1 MFNRKIFRDKSLERL
16 SSPEELDIPLKILNI
31 KSWLLFMLLFAVM
44 ASVFLWVGFSNVNQ
58 EIECRGIIVKEDHLT
73 EVLALRA
80 GFVDKVLISQE
91 DSVKKG
97 DVLFNLVS
105 ADDKQKIME
114 IENNI
119 SEGDKRE
126 QVNIEEILKKS
137 AVWSPV
143 NGVLFELSVSDGY
156 FVNIGDKLLT
166 LESEI
171 SPGTHDEFEV
181 IGFVPGRMINTINE
195 GTSVLIAPKNI
206 DIKEYGYLM
215 GIIKRIAGYP
225 VSQERIEMLTKRN
238 PGILEDIQE
247 KIFEVTIIPD
257 KINGQLKWSSDKSP
271 GIRFINGTSCDLKIV
286 SSSRNLFSYI
296 VH

>member
-215 GIIKRIAGYP
+215 GVIKRIAGYP
-225 VSQERIEMLTKRN
+225 ISQERIEMLTKRN
-238 PGILEDIQE
+238 PGILEDFQE

-257 KINGQLKWSSDKSP
+257 KINGLLKWSSNKAP
-271 GIRFINGTSCDLKIV
+271 RIRFINGTSCDLKIV
-286 SSSRNLFSYI
+286 SNSRNLFSYI